1 MSILDNGNGRSQPNM
16 HDQIAV
22 DTIEFLLAPLE
33 AALALAAEAR
43 FIAGAVGHTA
53 AKDRRAV
60 QPEGLA
66 RRPSSKVFVRILDS
80 GNLYKWPNAMARV
93 PN

>member
-33 AALALAAEAR
+33 VALALAAEAR
-43 FIAGAVGHTA
+43 LIARAVGHTA
-53 AKDRRAV
+53 AEDRRAV

-66 RRPSSKVFVRILDS
+66 RRPLSLLPSAQAQKFLFEYSRHSKPI
-80 GNLYKWPNAMARV
+80 
-93 PN
+93 